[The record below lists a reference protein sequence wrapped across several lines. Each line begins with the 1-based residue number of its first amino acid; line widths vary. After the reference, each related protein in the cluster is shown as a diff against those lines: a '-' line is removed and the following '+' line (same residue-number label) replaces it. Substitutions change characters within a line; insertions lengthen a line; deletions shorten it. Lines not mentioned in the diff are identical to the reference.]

1 MKSNLKDVLI
11 LILTRVLI
19 GLVVIVIGGVV
30 FFEVWGM
37 AQKPKP
43 DDPQLQSLNLEAVVQ
58 KDELF
63 SNDNVK
69 YLPGQLSDGF
79 SVYAASSLDRIFLN
93 GKTLVK
99 PSFSDSPAVS
109 LAKNEYESFQVV
121 INNGKSY
128 LEAVRFEISDL
139 VNGDGVKFSKE
150 NISYRI
156 VGYVPTRK
164 PIYPVKYVGLWP
176 DPLMPS
182 GDMDIQA
189 GEMQPFWF
197 TVFVPKDA
205 VAGEYSGIIKV
216 VVKGNVLKE
225 IPLSVKVFD
234 FVLPRESNLKTAFG
248 FDPGSL
254 RKYYEKAVQETGGQ
268 FKEKVQQLE
277 EQYLIEML
285 DHKMN
290 PILYIDPTSNKDL
303 AKVDKYRWFGLNN
316 FAVGKFGGS
325 LSNNWPEDDSKIE
338 DLLPK
343 YQLYGEALALN
354 RMLDYNY
361 IYAWDEGNIGNPI
374 VPKITSMVHR
384 AYPKLKN
391 LVCYKGFWD
400 PDKYPDWGLD
410 IDIWCF
416 QIDHFNLRKLN
427 ALKKVGMDIWMYV
440 SSPGKNKTP
449 NLAIDFDS
457 IDYRIIPWMCWKY
470 DLKGFLY
477 WCANSFKY
485 VDPFKDTDNMVKG
498 HNGNGLLYYPGKNG
512 PVSSLRAEIFRD
524 GVEDYE
530 YLVILRNRLRIF
542 RDQGLDKKYPKLF
555 QSAIRLLIVGNNI
568 VRSTTEYAKD
578 GEVLKEQRN
587 RIAQAIEELKEIE

>member
-1 MKSNLKDVLI
+1 MNPHLKDVLI

-19 GLVVIVIGGVV
+19 GLVIVVLGGVV
-30 FFEVWGM
+30 FYEIRGM
-37 AQKPKP
+37 APQSKP
-43 DDPQLQSLNLEAVVQ
+43 DDFQLQSLNVEAVVQ

-99 PSFSDSPAVS
+99 PSFSDSPEVS
-109 LAKNEYESFQVV
+109 LAKNEYESFQIV

-128 LEAVRFEISDL
+128 LGSVRFEISDL
-139 VNGDGVKFSKE
+139 MNDDGVKFNKE

-182 GDMDIQA
+182 GDIDIQS

-205 VAGEYSGIIKV
+205 VAGEYNGVIKV

-225 IPLSVKVFD
+225 IPLSVKIFD
-234 FVLPRESNLKTAFG
+234 FELPRESNLKTAFG
-248 FDPGSL
+248 FDPSFL
-254 RKYYEKAVQETGGQ
+254 SKYYTKDVEAT
-268 FKEKVQQLE
+268 E
-277 EQYLIEML
+277 EQFLIEMIK
-285 DHKMN
+285 HKMN
-290 PILYIDPTSNKDL
+290 PILYIDPTSKEDL
-303 AKVDKYRWFGLNN
+303 EKVDKYRWFGFNN
-316 FAVGKFGGS
+316 FAVGKFGGG
-325 LSNNWPEDDSKIE
+325 LRNNWPEEDVKIE
-338 DLLPK
+338 ELLQK

-354 RMLDYNY
+354 KMLNY
-361 IYAWDEGNIGNPI
+361 QYVYTWDEGEIGNP
-374 VPKITSMVHR
+374 VVAKIASMVHR

-391 LVCYKGFWD
+391 MVCYKGFWD
-400 PDKYPDWGLD
+400 PEEYPGWGKD
-410 IDIWCF
+410 IDTWCF
-416 QIDHFNLRKLN
+416 QIDHFNLKKLN
-427 ALKKVGMDIWMYV
+427 ALKKIGMEMWMYV
-440 SSPGKNKTP
+440 SRPGNNQTP

-457 IDYRIIPWMCWKY
+457 TDYRIIPWMCWKY
-470 DLKGFLY
+470 NLKGFLY
-477 WCANSFKY
+477 WCTNWFKY
-485 VDPFKDTDNMVKG
+485 VDPYKDADNTFQG
-498 HNGNGLLYYPGKNG
+498 HNGNGLLYYPGKSG

-530 YLVILRNRLRIF
+530 YLFLLRDRLRAF
-542 RDQGLDKKYPKLF
+542 RNKGMDKTYPKIF
-555 QSAIRLLIVGNNI
+555 QRSIKLLMVDNNI
-568 VRSTTEYAKD
+568 VKSTTEYAKD
-578 GEVLKEQRN
+578 GEILKTQRN
-587 RIAQAIEELKEIE
+587 RIGQAIEELNVLLNKQKLNN